1 MQRRKLLWHTVLT
14 GAALACTADAAR
26 AGAHRTGSQ
35 LITIIDLDLCDG
47 CPGRAVPLCVS
58 ACREQNK
65 DRIPEPQKPIRP
77 YWPKKK
83 FEDFSDRRDEIDRLT
98 PYNLLYVETLSVNG
112 RDIHLPRRCMHC
124 FDAPCCKLCPFGA
137 IDKTKEGAVAID
149 AHVCF
154 GGAKCRD
161 VCPWHI
167 PQRQAGVG
175 LYLDVAPKFAGG
187 GIMFKCDLCAE
198 RLSKG
203 EQPACIPACPRKAMM
218 IGTLEE
224 MTDRLGE
231 ILNGRHVYGRTE
243 NGGTATWYVSSI
255 PFETIDA
262 AHRASV
268 GSDTQG
274 RPGFPNARPA
284 LASGT
289 VSAGLALAAPIAAL
303 GGAVML
309 RRRRGRDGKED

>member
-1 MQRRKLLWHTVLT
+1 MQRRNLLRHTVLT
-14 GAALACTADAAR
+14 GAALFCTADAAR
-26 AGAHRTGSQ
+26 AGANRTGGQ
-35 LITIIDLDLCDG
+35 LITIIDLDRCDG
-47 CPGRAVPLCVS
+47 CRDRAVPLCVS
-58 ACREQNK
+58 ACRKENK
-65 DRIPEPQKPIRP
+65 DRVPEPQKPIRP

-83 FEDFSDRRDEIDRLT
+83 FEDFSERRDEIDRLT

-124 FDAPCCKLCPFGA
+124 FDAPCRKLCPFGA

-218 IGTLEE
+218 IGSLEE
-224 MTDRLGE
+224 MTARLGE
-231 ILNGRHVYGRTE
+231 SLNGRHVYGRTE

-268 GSDTQG
+268 GFDTQG

-289 VSAGLALAAPIAAL
+289 VSAGLALTAPIAAL